1 MDKIQGQS
9 VGHDK
14 NGNITIHI
22 KSLFLSAGKIYGF
35 PNNSAGIGINE
46 GIVDTARKSNR
57 GIIITIGS
65 NTQRRY
71 FMTPYEVLM
80 LSNEYSSVYEKNG
93 VKLCVV
99 PVMML
104 KPLEQVTD
112 LQLRG
117 REYLIHR
124 KDYLKNGTLMP
135 ECESGG
141 CDECKPLGGL
151 THG

>member
-9 VGHDK
+9 IGHDK

-65 NTQRRY
+65 NMQRRY
-71 FMTPYEVLM
+71 FMTPYEVM
-80 LSNEYSSVYEKNG
+80 MFSKKFESVYEKNG
-93 VKLCVV
+93 VKLHVV

-104 KPLEQVTD
+104 TSINQISR
-112 LQLRG
+112 LQLKG

-124 KDYLKNGTLMP
+124 SDYLKNGILSP
-135 ECESGG
+135 ECLSGN
-141 CDECKPLGGL
+141 CDECKPLGGF
-151 THG
+151 GYG